1 MLLIEFEE
9 NITDGLN
16 ILKYRDID
24 DAQWYY
30 LYIDI
35 LSLTLL
41 ITNFGII
48 STKRTPTK
56 SICIDNYSTSK
67 KININYCG
75 ASIDLYCGDNTRFYL
90 PILEQNY

>member
-24 DAQWYY
+24 DDQWYY

-41 ITNFGII
+41 LTNFEII
-48 STKRTPTK
+48 STKRTPTE

-67 KININYCG
+67 HVNINYCG
-75 ASIDLYCGDNTRFYL
+75 ASVNLYCGNNTKFYL